1 VRGDVVCRVRED
13 WLEDCSQS
21 DGSQTFV
28 AECPPHQVP
37 SHQGVTCTCSYS
49 TAAPTTSNTIQAN
62 HYNLSRICFSA
73 GKIYDIPVSKGS
85 AVSMIEWR
93 LPTRQG

>member
-28 AECPPHQVP
+28 AECSPHQVS
-37 SHQGVTCTCSYS
+37 SHQGVTCTCSYCS
-49 TAAPTTSNTIQAN
+49 SD
-62 HYNLSRICFSA
+62 NLKHNSSKPLQSLKNLFQCWQWID
-73 GKIYDIPVSKGS
+73 DILVSKGS

-93 LPTRQG
+93 LATRQG